1 MFSNNNGNTTGMYM
15 PVAPAY
21 GGYGGGYGMDGLFG
35 GGGLWALILIL
46 ALFNG
51 GWGGFGGFGWGG
63 MGMMGMMDGAFPWLL
78 ASNANNQNATQ
89 DGFNQAATANALGT
103 IQTSI
108 NTGFSNAEVAA
119 CNRAMQDQALSFNN
133 QIADL
138 NRSFDAQTAITSGQT
153 NLSSQLADC
162 CCENRLAVQG
172 LNATILSENCEDR
185 RALSDT
191 EYRLTTLFNNGIQSV
206 KDMMCQDKI
215 DAKNERIAALEN
227 QVNMQN
233 LAASQA
239 AQTAQLIA
247 DNTAQSQ
254 LLIQRIAPYPV
265 PAVPFNG
272 FYGGYGWNNSGCG
285 WGNNGF
291 AFAG

>member
-1 MFSNNNGNTTGMYM
+1 MFGNNNGNTTGMYM

-21 GGYGGGYGMDGLFG
+21 GGYGGGYGMDSLFG

-46 ALFNG
+46 AIFNG

-63 MGMMGMMDGAFPWLL
+63 MGMMDGMFPWLL

-138 NRSFDAQTAITSGQT
+138 NRSFDAQTAITGGQT
-153 NLSSQLADC
+153 ALSSQVADC

-185 RALSDT
+185 RALSET
-191 EYRLTTLFNNGIQSV
+191 EYRLTTLFNNGIQSL
-206 KDMMCQDKI
+206 KDMACQDKI

-265 PAVPFNG
+265 PAVPFGG
-272 FYGGYGWNNSGCG
+272 FYGGYGWGNGCG

-291 AFAG
+291 GFGG